1 MVLLGSAFIHRSRVS
16 LGAAYSVP
24 WPCSAGSLPPTAS
37 MASRRG
43 ASTAA
48 VSLFEGHL
56 GMVDVNAVVE
66 DKILMVDLCESR
78 RAKDFWSFLAKPRP
92 RMTKKVV

>member
-1 MVLLGSAFIHRSRVS
+1 
-16 LGAAYSVP
+16 
-24 WPCSAGSLPPTAS
+24 
-37 MASRRG
+37 
-43 ASTAA
+43 
-48 VSLFEGHL
+48 
-56 GMVDVNAVVE
+56 MVDVNAVVE